1 MAKKG
6 TKPTATG
13 KKGIAAGSKS
23 KAKAASAA
31 TKKKAAVPMDDFVLT
46 ISDTEDMVPDL
57 DSDSEDEELAA
68 AQKEEEEV
76 AVQKKKG
83 KKGKK
88 AKKTEQADEED
99 VEQDVDSEFEFDL
112 DGAGYSTTAINEE
125 FGGWDFGGQGSSSKA
140 TTVAREVDL
149 DALIRSKGGLDAM
162 EEEDEEEDDE
172 EDDDLAMDGFGM
184 GATEDND
191 DEEEDVIE
199 EEEEEEEEEGNEDEE
214 ELDDAEASDTPVEED
229 TAEDIAKFY
238 APAAESQS
246 AKDSIHKTFTTLSLS
261 RPIMKGL
268 GALGYTSPSPIQSAV
283 IPVALMGKDVVAGA
297 VTGSGKTAAYLIPIL
312 ERLVYLPR
320 KVAATRVIVLTPT
333 RELAI
338 QVADVGRKLGQYVG
352 GLRFGLAVGGLNLRM
367 QEQELKTRP
376 DVVIATPGRFIDHIR
391 NSPNFQVDQVE
402 ILVVDEAD
410 RMLEEGFQKE
420 LTEILQLIPAKRQ
433 TLLFSATMNSKI
445 KDLVQLSLHRP
456 VRIMINPPKQAAG
469 GLVQEFVR
477 VRSKRLDQKPAVLA
491 SLLKRMSTQQRVII
505 FVSRKETAH
514 KLRIMLGLLIGLRI
528 GELHGAL
535 SQEQRLA
542 SVTAFK
548 NLEVPV
554 LVCTDLASRGLD
566 IPKIEVVV
574 NFDMPKTYEV
584 YLHRVGR
591 TARAGREGRSIS
603 LVGENGAERAIVKD
617 AIKSAAASEGKSGKI
632 VGRNVDWPEVEKLFE
647 DLTAK
652 ASTIDEILEEEKAQK
667 LLAQAERDVQRGENL
682 IKYEDEIKARPK
694 RTWFESEK
702 EKKQT
707 PKKNEK
713 RKNDSED
720 IFYEGPRAYKK
731 TKADRME
738 NQKKNVGRANK
749 QSGSKA
755 KKNDK
760 KTLAKIARAKKYKVS
775 K

>member
-1 MAKKG
+1 MAKLAIKG
-6 TKPTATG
+6 ASAG
-13 KKGIAAGSKS
+13 KKALKP
-23 KAKAASAA
+23 KAKATASSAVK
-31 TKKKAAVPMDDFVLT
+31 TKKSAPVDDFVLT

-57 DSDSEDEELAA
+57 DSESEEEAAESEDEPET
-68 AQKEEEEV
+68 KS
-76 AVQKKKG
+76 KKG
-83 KKGKK
+83 KKNKTSKKSKNSDSLLGQAGKNEL
-88 AKKTEQADEED
+88 A
-99 VEQDVDSEFEFDL
+99 EQDVNSDFEFEL
-112 DGAGYSTTAINEE
+112 DGETKSVSEE
-125 FGGWDFGGQGSSSKA
+125 FGGWEFGGDENKKQT
-140 TTVAREVDL
+140 TTVAKEVDL
-149 DALIRSKGGLDAM
+149 DAIIRGKGGLDAL
-162 EEEDEEEDDE
+162 EDSEEEEDD
-172 EDDDLAMDGFGM
+172 DDLALDGFGM
-184 GATEDND
+184 GAEEDDDN
-191 DEEEDVIE
+191 DEEEGEDE
-199 EEEEEEEEEGNEDEE
+199 EEEEEQENDDGNADEEMEDAESSEEE
-214 ELDDAEASDTPVEED
+214 VEED
-229 TAEDIAKFY
+229 TAEEIAKFY
-238 APAAESQS
+238 APATESQT
-246 AKDSIHKTFTTLSLS
+246 AKESIHKTFNTLSLS

-268 GALGYTSPSPIQSAV
+268 STLGYTAPSPIQSAA

-320 KVAATRVIVLTPT
+320 KIAATRVVVLTPT

-352 GLRFGLAVGGLNLRM
+352 GARFGLAVGGLNLRL
-367 QEQELKTRP
+367 QEQELKTKP

-420 LTEILQLIPAKRQ
+420 LTEILQLIPDKRQ
-433 TLLFSATMNSKI
+433 TLLFSATMNNKI

-477 VRSKRLDQKPAVLA
+477 VRSKRTDQKPAVLA
-491 SLLKRMSTQQRVII
+491 WLLKRMSTQQRVII

-514 KLRIMLGLLIGLRI
+514 RLRIILGMLIGLRI

-554 LVCTDLASRGLD
+554 LICTDLASRGLD
-566 IPKIEVVV
+566 IPKIEVVI

-603 LVGENGAERAIVKD
+603 LVGEAGAERAIVKD
-617 AIKSAAASEGKSGKI
+617 AIKSAAAAEGKQGKI
-632 VGRNVDWPEVEKLFE
+632 VGRNVEWPEIDTLFATLTEKKE
-647 DLTAK
+647 
-652 ASTIDEILEEEKAQK
+652 TIDEILEEEKTQK
-667 LLAQAERDVQRGENL
+667 LLAQAERDIQRGENL
-682 IKYEDEIKARPK
+682 IKYEAEIKSRPK

-707 PKKNEK
+707 PAKKKESK
-713 RKNDSED
+713 RKNDEED
-720 IFYEGPRAYKK
+720 IFNEGPRVYKK
-731 TKADRME
+731 TKADRQE
-738 NQKKNVGRANK
+738 NQKKSNGRVNK
-749 QSGSKA
+749 AAKA

-760 KTLAKIARAKKYKVS
+760 KTIAKAARARKYKVS